1 MLYRKTYDELLRWK
15 NKNKK
20 KALCITGARQIG
32 KTTLVTAFGTENY
45 DSFVSINFVTQPR
58 AKEIFQG
65 DLSADRIIEGI
76 TAFTRKPLKE
86 GNTLILLD
94 EIQECPEARS
104 AVKFLVEDGRFDY
117 IESGSLLGVKS
128 NKVPSIPVGFEEHL
142 QMYPMDLEEF
152 MLANGVQEKTIQLI
166 SGHFENESPLSDVV
180 NKQLLQLFY
189 TYLVVGGM
197 PSVVD
202 TYVKTHDIGLVIE
215 EQKNILSLY
224 RSDIIKYA
232 EKGEVNRIKDIFD
245 SIPSQ
250 LYGGNRRFM
259 LSNIDKHARME
270 RYENSFMWLSDA
282 GVALPCYNTKAPELP
297 LALHETRNLFKLFL
311 CDTGLLSSVSDENIQ
326 FDLLQGNVSI
336 NSGSLLENVIAT
348 QIISNGFALRYYDS
362 KQYGELDFI
371 IQQGK
376 EVIPIEVKSGNDYRK
391 HKALDN
397 VLAVD
402 EWNISKA
409 YVLCNGNIETQ
420 GKITYL
426 PWYMIMFLK
435 KKIIPQGSIFKPDI
449 SALSDLGKS

>member
-1 MLYRKTYDELLRWK
+1 MLYRKAYDELLRWK

-32 KTTLVTAFGTENY
+32 KTTLITAFGKENY
-45 DSFVSINFVTQPR
+45 DSFVSINFITEPR

-65 DLSADRIIEGI
+65 ALSANRIIEGI
-76 TAFTRKPLKE
+76 TSFTRKPMKE

-104 AVKFLVEDGRFDY
+104 AIKFLVEDGRFDY
-117 IESGSLLGVKS
+117 MESGSLLGVKS

-142 QMYPMDLEEF
+142 QMYPMDIEEF
-152 MLANGVQEKTIQLI
+152 LIANGVQKETIKLI
-166 SGHFENESPLSDVV
+166 ESHFEKEEPINEVV
-180 NKQLLQLFY
+180 NSQLLQLFY
-189 TYLVVGGM
+189 TYIVVGGM

-202 TYVKTHDIGLVIE
+202 TYVRTHDIGLVIE

-232 EKGEVNRIKDIFD
+232 EQREVNKIKDIFD

-250 LYGGNRRFM
+250 LYGGSHRFI
-259 LSNIDKHARME
+259 LSDVDKKARML
-270 RYENSFMWLSDA
+270 RYENSFLWLSDA
-282 GVALPCYNTKAPELP
+282 GVALPCYNIKAPELP

-311 CDTGLLSSVSDENIQ
+311 SDTGLLSSASDENIQ

-336 NSGSLLENVIAT
+336 NSGALLENVIAEQLVT
-348 QIISNGFALRYYDS
+348 NGFALRYFNS
-362 KQYGELDFI
+362 KQYGEVDFV
-371 IQQGK
+371 IQQDK
-376 EVIPIEVKSGNDYRK
+376 DVVPIEVKSGNDYRK

-397 VLAVD
+397 VLAVE
-402 EWNISKA
+402 EWNIPKA
-409 YVLCNGNIETQ
+409 YVLCNGNIEKQ

-426 PWYMIMFLK
+426 PWYMVMFLK
-435 KKIIPQGSIFKPDI
+435 KKVIPEGSIFKPDI
-449 SALSDLGKS
+449 SALLEFGK